1 MPLQAHVCAAESG
14 INHLVRVLAME
25 WGPDVRVNAISP
37 GPVAGTEGMSRLA
50 REDHS

>member
-1 MPLQAHVCAAESG
+1 
-14 INHLVRVLAME
+14 ME